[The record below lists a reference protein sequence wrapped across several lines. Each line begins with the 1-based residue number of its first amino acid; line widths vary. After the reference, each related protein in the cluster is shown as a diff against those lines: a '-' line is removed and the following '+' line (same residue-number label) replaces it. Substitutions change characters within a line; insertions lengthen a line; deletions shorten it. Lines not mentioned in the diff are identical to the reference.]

1 MAFKWL
7 FEPLLLVSVDFFL
20 GAISFCCQIAFFSTY
35 LIATN
40 YDLAGT
46 GIWAGIIF
54 IATAV
59 AAWKMDGK
67 VDKFILG
74 IGPCLSF
81 ACGVI
86 LFSLNVASLS
96 QLAKVCPLEGP
107 NGNAKYHCSAE
118 IGLDVVL
125 MLCGL
130 FAIPVNAILTLFVF
144 NLVKSN

>member
-1 MAFKWL
+1 MELKWL
-7 FEPLLLVSVDFFL
+7 FEPLLLVSVDFLL
-20 GAISFCCQIAFFSTY
+20 GSISFCCQIAFFSTY

-54 IATAV
+54 IATAAV
-59 AAWKMDGK
+59 TWKMDGK
-67 VDKFILG
+67 INKFVLG

-96 QLAKVCPLEGP
+96 QLTKMCPLAAP
-107 NGNAKYHCSAE
+107 IGNAKYHCSAE

-130 FAIPVNAILTLFVF
+130 FAIPVNAILILFLL